1 MSTATIQDLRPGLE
15 GVVAATTRLSA
26 IDGERGELLIGGIPV
41 EELAPHASFEEAVH
55 LLWHGEL
62 PDRASLDGFRRRL
75 STQRHLPEGALDLL
89 ARAARA
95 GASPMAALGLA
106 LGLVRLETSHQPGEW
121 NAETAQRLVAAIPP
135 LVAAYGRVRAG
146 QDPIVPPDGASH
158 AAAFLWALEG
168 REPAPE
174 RVRALDTYLVT
185 VIDHGMN
192 ASTFAARV
200 IASTHSDLVSAAI
213 GALGALDGPLH
224 GGAPGPALD
233 MVFEIGT
240 IERAEPEL
248 RRRLEAGERLMGFGH
263 RVYKTRDPRAEVLS
277 AAAERLARSGEAKEL
292 NDLARAV
299 EAVALRL
306 LAELKPGRR
315 LYTNVEFYTALV
327 LHGVGL
333 RQELFTPLFAASRM
347 AGWMAHC
354 REQLAEGRLLRPS
367 SVYVGP
373 RKGWVALEERA

>member
-1 MSTATIQDLRPGLE
+1 MSDTAKVEGLRPGLE
-15 GVVAATTRLSA
+15 GVVAATTVLSS
-26 IDGERGELLIGGIPV
+26 IDGERGELLIAGIPV
-41 EELAPHASFEEAVH
+41 EELAPHATFEEAIH
-55 LLWHGEL
+55 LLWRGEL
-62 PDRASLDGFRRRL
+62 PNRAALADLQSRLASRRA
-75 STQRHLPEGALDLL
+75 LPEGAVELL

-106 LGLVRLETSHQPGEW
+106 LGLVRLEGDHRPGQW
-121 NAETAQRLVAAIPP
+121 NADIAERLVAVVPG
-135 LVAAYGRVRAG
+135 LVAAYWRLRRGESPVAA
-146 QDPIVPPDGASH
+146 PAEASH
-158 AAAFLWALEG
+158 AAAFLWSLEG
-168 REPAPE
+168 AAPTAE

-192 ASTFAARV
+192 ASTFTARV

-233 MVFEIGT
+233 MVFEIGSAD
-240 IERAEPEL
+240 RAEPEL
-248 RRRLEAGERLMGFGH
+248 RRRILAGERLMGFGH
-263 RVYKTRDPRAEVLS
+263 RVYKTRDPRAEVL
-277 AAAERLARSGEAKEL
+277 AAAAQRLAHGGESREL
-292 NDLARAV
+292 YALAREV
-299 EAVALRL
+299 EQVAQRL

-327 LHGVGL
+327 LHGAGL

-354 REQLAEGRLLRPS
+354 REQLAEGRLLRPD
-367 SVYVGP
+367 SVFVGP
-373 RKGWVALEERA
+373 RRRWAEVAER